1 MGDWFMAGGWGM
13 ISLTVL
19 GLGSVVVGVLAAL
32 NPTKGKLAVL
42 RSLPELLMFDAVFA
56 FGTNMWAVYVH
67 LSNDEFVK
75 ARSITGDQL
84 PFLGII
90 GITESVQTLTLGG
103 LLAMLVVVLRM
114 VAESRAVKA
123 AP

>member
-1 MGDWFMAGGWGM
+1 MGEWFRAGGWGM

-19 GLGSVVVGVLAAL
+19 GLASLVVGVLAAL

-42 RSLPELLMFDAVFA
+42 RSLPEFLMFSGVFS
-56 FGTNMWAVYVH
+56 FGTNMWAVYLA
-67 LSNDEFVK
+67 LSNDEFIK

-84 PFLGII
+84 PFVGII

-103 LLAMLVVVLRM
+103 LLAMLVLVLRM
-114 VAESRAVKA
+114 VAESRAAKGNS
-123 AP
+123 